1 MAKAVAKKKTEKGKV
16 SANKLSLLVT
26 IVDKQKGVFYA
37 DSLSSFEVNF
47 QMTVQGRGTA
57 TGQILDLLG
66 LENNEKTVILSVV
79 KEGRVPEILA
89 FLQEKFKTV
98 KNGKGIAYTVPFTSV
113 IGTATF
119 AFLSNNK
126 LASKG
131 E

>member
-1 MAKAVAKKKTEKGKV
+1 MANAVAKKKTEKGKV

-113 IGTATF
+113 IGTAAF